1 MAPPK
6 GFPKPPGSGRK
17 KGQKVRPSLKAAIKT
32 EAERAIQAMGE
43 LGIDP
48 WEALLRI
55 AQHAAAVG
63 NLALAAYC
71 HKSLLPFKYPT
82 LSRVQVSPI
91 TADEAAALDAAV
103 QAARVRAGAFSIPAP
118 LELPEP
124 RRSLGPVID
133 VTPTVAREPGATPAQ
148 PAQQPTT
155 PPIYGPRL
163 FATLNNG
170 RAGQVPGPS
179 DYRKGPDHEEA

>member
-6 GFPKPPGSGRK
+6 GFPKPAGSGRR
-17 KGQKVRPSLKAAIKT
+17 KGQKSRPSVVKEQAEKAV
-32 EAERAIQAMGE
+32 RAMGE

-48 WEALLRI
+48 WEALTRI
-55 AQHAAAVG
+55 AVQAEAVG

-71 HKSLLPFKYPT
+71 HRSLMPYKYPV
-82 LSRVQVSPI
+82 LSRVQVSANS
-91 TADEAAALDAAV
+91 ADEAAALNAAI
-103 QAARVRAGAFSIPAP
+103 AAGRARSGSFAIPAP
-118 LELPEP
+118 LELPGP
-124 RRSLGPVID
+124 RRGPGPVID
-133 VTPTVAREPGATPAQ
+133 VTPTAAPEPAATPAQ